1 MSVEAIGPITGDVGR
16 STSIGRPGVNGADFA
31 DVLGAGL
38 MRADQSLKVADTQLR
53 ELAAG
58 GDIPIHDV
66 MISMEKARVELMLVV
81 EVRNRLLEGYQEL
94 MRMQL

>member
-16 STSIGRPGVNGADFA
+16 STAIGRPGVNGADFA
-31 DVLGAGL
+31 DMLGASL
-38 MRADQSLKVADTQLR
+38 MRADQRLKVADTQLR